1 MKKNLLAFF
10 CVLGALSVS
19 AQDGEKMNNIKVNI
33 FSPLVRTASIFYE
46 RKLGE
51 ATSAQLGLFYTG
63 FSSDGVMLRGF
74 GITPEFR
81 FYPGAK
87 GSMEGFYLAPFA
99 RYQNFNIS
107 DDVSKGTLSTIGGG
121 LLIGGQWIFGRG
133 ISLDAFIGPSFNVGN
148 TKVTSGTAIEEPGG
162 ASGFG
167 VRAGVAVGFAF

>member
-1 MKKNLLAFF
+1 MKKSLLVLACTLGVLQAF
-10 CVLGALSVS
+10 SQS
-19 AQDGEKMNNIKVNI
+19 SEKMNNIKVNI
-33 FSPLVRTASIFYE
+33 LSPLVRTGSVFYE
-46 RKLGE
+46 RKLGA
-51 ATSAQLGLFYTG
+51 ATSAQLGVFYTG
-63 FSSDGVMLRGF
+63 FESDGVQLRGF

-107 DDVSKGTLSTIGGG
+107 DAVSKGTLSTIGGG

-133 ISLDAFIGPSFNVGN
+133 VSLDTFLGPSFNVGDV
-148 TKVTSGTAIEEPGG
+148 KVTSGTAIEEPGS

-167 VRAGVAVGFAF
+167 LRAGLSVGFAF